1 VSPLLQG
8 MTACRYHPDRP
19 GVGICVRCRAVI
31 CAACSTQLDGIN
43 YCFACLKDMATQP
56 ARPISPW
63 SPWWAPALVLA
74 GSWTVYFVLLRLAR
88 SSW

>member
-1 VSPLLQG
+1 

-31 CAACSTQLDGIN
+31 CAACSTQLEGIN
-43 YCFACLKDMATQP
+43 YCFACLKEMASRP
-56 ARPISPW
+56 ARPVSTR
-63 SPWWAPALVLA
+63 SPWWAPALVLVC
-74 GSWTVYFVLLRLAR
+74 SSVVFFVLLWLAR